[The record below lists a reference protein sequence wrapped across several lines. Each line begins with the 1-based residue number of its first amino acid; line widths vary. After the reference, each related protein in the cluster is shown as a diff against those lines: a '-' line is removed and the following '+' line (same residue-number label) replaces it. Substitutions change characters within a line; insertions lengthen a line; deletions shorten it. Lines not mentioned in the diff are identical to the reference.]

1 MAWTITNID
10 VTPAAREI
18 IRATNILD
26 SASGIDN
33 PPALIDIANMLD
45 LKMSD
50 WALGLAELLTNGHA
64 IIIADDDNRECLIL
78 TTTPIYGTA

>member
-26 SASGIDN
+26 N

-45 LKMSD
+45 LKMSE
-50 WALGLAELLTNGHA
+50 WALGLAELLTNSHA

-78 TTTPIYGTA
+78 TTTPIYGTP

>member
-1 MAWTITNID
+1 MAWTITNIN

-26 SASGIDN
+26 SASPDN
-33 PPALIDIANMLD
+33 PPAFIDIANMLD

-64 IIIADDDNRECLIL
+64 IIVADDDDNRECLIL

>member
-18 IRATNILD
+18 IRATNVLD
-26 SASGIDN
+26 SAGTDSAT
-33 PPALIDIANMLD
+33 ALIDIANMLD
-45 LKMSD
+45 LRISE

-64 IIIADDDNRECLIL
+64 IIVADDDNRECLIL
-78 TTTPIYGTA
+78 TTTPIYGPA

>member
-26 SASGIDN
+26 N

-45 LKMSD
+45 LKMSE
-50 WALGLAELLTNGHA
+50 WALGLAELLTNSHA

>member
-26 SASGIDN
+26 N

-45 LKMSD
+45 LKMSE

-64 IIIADDDNRECLIL
+64 IIVADDDNRECLIL

>member
-18 IRATNILD
+18 IRATNVLD
-26 SASGIDN
+26 SVSADN
-33 PPALIDIANMLD
+33 LPALIDIANMLD

-50 WALGLAELLTNGHA
+50 WALGLAELLTHRHA
-64 IIIADDDNRECLIL
+64 IIVADDDNRECLIL
-78 TTTPIYGTA
+78 TTAPIYGTA

>member
-1 MAWTITNID
+1 MAWTITNIN

-26 SASGIDN
+26 SASPDN

-45 LKMSD
+45 LKMSE

-64 IIIADDDNRECLIL
+64 IIVADDDNRECLIL
-78 TTTPIYGTA
+78 TTTPIYGPA

>member
-18 IRATNILD
+18 IRATNVLD
-26 SASGIDN
+26 SASTDSA
-33 PPALIDIANMLD
+33 PALVEIANMLD
-45 LKMSD
+45 LRMSE

-64 IIIADDDNRECLIL
+64 IIVADDDNRECLIL

>member
-1 MAWTITNID
+1 M
-10 VTPAAREI
+10 VTTAARTSTNCDRPGA
-18 IRATNILD
+18 RAV
-26 SASGIDN
+26 N
-33 PPALIDIANMLD
+33 PPALIDIAGMLD
-45 LKMSD
+45 LKMSE

>member
-1 MAWTITNID
+1 MAWSITNIN

-18 IRATNILD
+18 IRATNIL
-26 SASGIDN
+26 DN

-45 LKMSD
+45 LKMSE
-50 WALGLAELLTNGHA
+50 WALGLAELLTNSHA

>member
-1 MAWTITNID
+1 MAWTITNTN

-26 SASGIDN
+26 TASTDN

-45 LKMSD
+45 LKMSE
-50 WALGLAELLTNGHA
+50 WALGLAELLTNRHA
-64 IIIADDDNRECLIL
+64 IIVADDDNRECLIL
-78 TTTPIYGTA
+78 TTTPIYGPA